1 MGIIGAISDK
11 IKFEEKELE
20 AINERKKEARSIDSA
35 KNMLLE
41 YEKQKLYIKGLRDAL
56 VIIEKG

>member
-1 MGIIGAISDK
+1 MGIIRAISDK